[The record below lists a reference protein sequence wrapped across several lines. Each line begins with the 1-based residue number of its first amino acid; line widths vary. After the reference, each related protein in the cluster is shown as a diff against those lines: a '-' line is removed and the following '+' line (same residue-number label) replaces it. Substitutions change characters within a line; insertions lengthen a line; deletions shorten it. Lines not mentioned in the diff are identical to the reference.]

1 MSTTSRDRMFW
12 RFAAY
17 GFLKNLRFFE
27 PFLLLYFRETFT
39 FFRIGWLY
47 AIREVSTN
55 VLEVPTG
62 VLADRI
68 GRRRTMV
75 LSMIAY
81 LVSFGIFFFT
91 KSFLLYA
98 FAMVWFGAA
107 EALRSGTHKALILSY
122 LHARGWEDR
131 KVAYYGATRSWS
143 QRGSALNA
151 LLAGVLVISTRDYR
165 WVFGAAMVPYVLNL
179 INLATYPSWLDERI
193 QRGSSRETIRAFRS
207 MFSPLFLRALV
218 NSALFMGLFR
228 GTKDYLQPVLKD
240 LALTLPILLWW
251 HGQQRTAMV
260 VAVVYFLLYLL
271 NSAVSR
277 NAFRVERALSGDLH
291 RAINLS
297 YLLGAATVVLAGL
310 ATLRGWYGVVVLF
323 FVGLYVIQNLRR
335 PLTLGY
341 LSDVIQEERLA
352 TGLSV
357 ESTVRT
363 LFAAILAPLIGFLA
377 DRFGVGGALLGVGI
391 LTAGVYP
398 LVTVRPLPARPSEN
412 A

>member
-1 MSTTSRDRMFW
+1 MFF

-39 FFRIGWLY
+39 FFRIGLLY
-47 AIREVSTN
+47 AVREVSTN
-55 VLEVPTG
+55 LLEVPTG

-75 LSMIAY
+75 LSMVAY
-81 LVSFGIFFFT
+81 LLSFGVFFVT
-91 KSFLLYA
+91 RSFLLYMV
-98 FAMVWFGAA
+98 AMVLFGVG

-122 LHARGWEDR
+122 LKEKGWEDR

-151 LLAGVLVISTRDYR
+151 LLAGILVISTREYR
-165 WVFGAAMVPYVLNL
+165 WVFAASMVPYVLNL
-179 INLATYPSWLDERI
+179 INLATYPAWLDARV
-193 QRGSSRETIRAFRS
+193 RRTTTRETLQAFRS
-207 MFSPLFLRALV
+207 MISPFFLRALV

-240 LALTLPILLWW
+240 LALALPLLLWW
-251 HGQQRTAMV
+251 EGAQRTALL

-271 NSAVSR
+271 NAYASR
-277 NAFRVERALSGDLH
+277 NAYRLSARVSGELH
-291 RAINLS
+291 RAINVS
-297 YLLGAATVVLAGL
+297 YLMGAATVILAGL
-310 ATLRGWYGVVVLF
+310 AYRWGRYEVVVLF
-323 FVGLYVIQNLRR
+323 FVVMYVIQNLRR
-335 PLTLGY
+335 PITMGY
-341 LSDVIQEERLA
+341 LSDVIPEDRLA

-357 ESTVRT
+357 ESNVRT
-363 LFAAILAPLIGFLA
+363 LFAALLAPLMGFLA
-377 DRFGVGGALLGVGI
+377 DRLGVGGALVGVGL
-391 LTAGVYP
+391 LTAAVYP
-398 LVTVRPLPARPSEN
+398 LITVRPLPRKAAPQN